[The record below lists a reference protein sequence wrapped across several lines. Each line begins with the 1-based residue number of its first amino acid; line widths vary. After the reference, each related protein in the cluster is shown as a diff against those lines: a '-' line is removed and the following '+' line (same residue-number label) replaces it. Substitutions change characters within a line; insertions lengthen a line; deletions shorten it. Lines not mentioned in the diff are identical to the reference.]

1 MREEK
6 LINRSDYK
14 SFYSIST
21 RWTDN
26 DIYGHINNI
35 TYYSYFDTAVNQYL
49 IENAGL
55 NIQDSPIVGY
65 VAHSSCNYLSSISY
79 PGIIDVG
86 IVVKKLGKTSVTY
99 EIGVFK
105 DGENKVS
112 AYGEFVHVFVNRSE
126 KKSVPIPKK
135 ILESLKELLIQ

>member
-1 MREEK
+1 MGEEK

-14 SFYSIST
+14 GFYSIST
-21 RWTDN
+21 RWIDN

-35 TYYSYFDTAVNQYL
+35 TYYSYFDTAINQYL
-49 IENAGL
+49 IENANL

-65 VAHSSCNYLSSISY
+65 VVHSSCNYLSGISY

-86 IVVKKLGKTSVTY
+86 IIVKKLGETSVTY
-99 EIGVFK
+99 EIGIFK
-105 DGENKVS
+105 GGENKVS

-126 KKSVPIPKK
+126 KKPVSIPYN
-135 ILESLKELLIQ
+135 ILQSLRLILK

>member
-1 MREEK
+1 MSEEK

-14 SFYSIST
+14 CFYSIST

-49 IENAGL
+49 IENASL
-55 NIQDSPIVGY
+55 NIQDSPIIGY
-65 VAHSSCNYLSSISY
+65 VVNSNCNYLSGISF

-99 EIGVFK
+99 EIGIFK
-105 DGENKVS
+105 DGESKVS
-112 AYGEFVHVFVNRSE
+112 AYGEFIHVFVYRSE
-126 KKSVPIPKK
+126 KKSVPIPDN
-135 ILESLKELLIQ
+135 ILKSLKLILK

>member
-1 MREEK
+1 MSEK
-6 LINRSDYK
+6 ILLNRSNYK

-49 IENAGL
+49 IENTGL

-65 VAHSSCNYLSSISY
+65 VVHSSCNYLSDISY

-99 EIGVFK
+99 EIGIFK

-112 AYGEFVHVFVNRSE
+112 AYGEFVHVFVNRLE
-126 KKSVPIPKK
+126 KKPVSIPKNV
-135 ILESLKELLIQ
+135 LESLNELLLK

>member
-1 MREEK
+1 MSEEK

-14 SFYSIST
+14 CFYSIST

-49 IENAGL
+49 IENASL
-55 NIQDSPIVGY
+55 NIQDSPIIGY
-65 VAHSSCNYLSSISY
+65 VVNSNCNYLSGISF

-99 EIGVFK
+99 EIGIFK
-105 DGENKVS
+105 DGESKVS
-112 AYGEFVHVFVNRSE
+112 AYGEFIHVFVNRSE
-126 KKSVPIPKK
+126 KKSVPIPDN
-135 ILESLKELLIQ
+135 ILKSLKLILK

>member
-1 MREEK
+1 MGEEK

-14 SFYSIST
+14 GFYSIST

-35 TYYSYFDTAVNQYL
+35 TYYSYFDTAINQYL
-49 IENAGL
+49 IENANL

-65 VAHSSCNYLSSISY
+65 VVHSSCNYLSGISY

-86 IVVKKLGKTSVTY
+86 IIVKKLGKTSVTY
-99 EIGVFK
+99 EIGIFK
-105 DGENKVS
+105 GGENKVS

-126 KKSVPIPKK
+126 KKPVSIPYN
-135 ILESLKELLIQ
+135 ILQSLRLILK

>member
-35 TYYSYFDTAVNQYL
+35 TYYSYFDTAINQYL
-49 IENAGL
+49 IENANL

-65 VAHSSCNYLSSISY
+65 VVHSSCNYLSGISY

-86 IVVKKLGKTSVTY
+86 IIVKKLGETSVTY
-99 EIGVFK
+99 EIGIFK
-105 DGENKVS
+105 GGENKVS

-126 KKSVPIPKK
+126 KKPVSIPYN
-135 ILESLKELLIQ
+135 ILQSLRLILK

>member
-35 TYYSYFDTAVNQYL
+35 TYYSYFDTAINQYL
-49 IENAGL
+49 IENANL

-65 VAHSSCNYLSSISY
+65 VVHSSCNYLSGISY

-86 IVVKKLGKTSVTY
+86 IIVKKLGKTSVTY
-99 EIGVFK
+99 EIGIFK
-105 DGENKVS
+105 GGENKVS

-126 KKSVPIPKK
+126 KKPVSIPYN
-135 ILESLKELLIQ
+135 ILQSLRLILK

>member
-1 MREEK
+1 MSEEK

-14 SFYSIST
+14 CFYSIST

-49 IENAGL
+49 IENASL
-55 NIQDSPIVGY
+55 NIQGSPIVGY
-65 VAHSSCNYLSSISY
+65 VVHSNCNYLSGISF

-99 EIGVFK
+99 EIGIFK
-105 DGENKVS
+105 DGESKVS
-112 AYGEFVHVFVNRSE
+112 AYGEFIHVFVNRSE
-126 KKSVPIPKK
+126 KKSIPIPDN
-135 ILESLKELLIQ
+135 ILKSLKLILK

>member
-1 MREEK
+1 MSEK
-6 LINRSDYK
+6 ILLNRSNYK

-49 IENAGL
+49 IENTGL

-65 VAHSSCNYLSSISY
+65 VIHSSCNYLSGISY

-99 EIGVFK
+99 EIGIFK

-112 AYGEFVHVFVNRSE
+112 AYGEFVHVFVNRLE
-126 KKSVPIPKK
+126 KKPVSIPKNV
-135 ILESLKELLIQ
+135 LESLNELLLK

>member
-49 IENAGL
+49 IENASL

-65 VAHSSCNYLSSISY
+65 VVHSNCNYLSGISF

-99 EIGVFK
+99 EIGIFK
-105 DGENKVS
+105 DGESKVS
-112 AYGEFVHVFVNRSE
+112 AYGEFIHVFVNRSE
-126 KKSVPIPKK
+126 KKSVPIPDN
-135 ILESLKELLIQ
+135 ILKSLKLILK